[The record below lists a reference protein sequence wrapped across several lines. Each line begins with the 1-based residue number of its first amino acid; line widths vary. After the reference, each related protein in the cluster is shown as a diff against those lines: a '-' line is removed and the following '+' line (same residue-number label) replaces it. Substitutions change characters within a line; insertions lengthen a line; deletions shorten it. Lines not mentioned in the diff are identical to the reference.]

1 METVSHSG
9 LDTEVYDLR
18 PADYTTSTT
27 TTTTTTTLATVIDHG
42 PVADVSRLLSIIL
55 LLHNGFSAAGG
66 YVPAICLRNDG
77 IKSGQVRPYLRI

>member
-1 METVSHSG
+1 MEIVSHNG

-18 PADYTTSTT
+18 PADYTTSTTT

-66 YVPAICLRNDG
+66 YVPAIEA
-77 IKSGQVRPYLRI
+77 